1 MASISNLAV
10 IISGQTKPLEDAMK
24 KAESKVSL
32 FGKSFKEGIG
42 LGAGVMGLDKLE
54 QAMKKALGD
63 NEALAEAAEQAEKSF
78 GNILLK
84 VTGIGAILPT
94 AAGYLKQAADYFNA
108 KGSGFSLDVQVFKE
122 QAASLFMSAQTRAA
136 ELQTMR
142 AQYTEQERI
151 NAAAEDYAKWTKEQ
165 AEAQKK
171 KEDLITSELEA
182 YSKSL
187 SAKMDAL
194 DPAREEIRIAEQLK
208 SIKDPFLRAE
218 IELRR
223 MAIKEMEQQNQLV
236 QDMIEDVEEYYR
248 KLGEAQEFSAGPI
261 TKAQAE
267 QEKMNGLIAEARKL
281 VESQVPE
288 VQKLADMYARSR
300 EAFLAGNMTEE
311 EYQAVSNEYGK
322 ALAEQNKAEKV
333 QLAGATT
340 GTDAYS
346 AIVNGIANQTT
357 GDTPQKQLQTQMSI
371 DKELKKQTEYQ
382 KKMANGQGYINFRVL
397 TLGGAT

>member
-1 MASISNLAV
+1 MANSIANLAV
-10 IISGQTKPLEDAMK
+10 VISGHTKPLEDSMK
-24 KAESKVSL
+24 KAKSKVDT
-32 FGKSFKEGIG
+32 FGHSFKEGAM

-54 QAMKKALGD
+54 QAMKSAIAD
-63 NEALAEAAEQAEKSF
+63 NEELAEAAEKAEKSF

-84 VTGIGAILPT
+84 VTGISAILPAT
-94 AAGYLKQAADYFNA
+94 AGYLKQAADYFNG
-108 KGSGFSLDVQVFKE
+108 KGSGFSLDVQIFKE
-122 QAASLFMSAQTRAA
+122 QAASLFMSSQTRAA

-151 NAAAEDYAKWTKEQ
+151 NAAAEEYAKWTKEQ

-171 KEDLITSELEA
+171 KEELVTSELEA

-194 DPAREEIRIAEQLK
+194 DSTREEKRIAEQLK

-218 IELRR
+218 IELRQ
-223 MAIKEMEQQNQLV
+223 MALKEMEQQDELIK
-236 QDMIEDVEEYYR
+236 DMIDDVEEYYK

-267 QEKMNGLIAEARKL
+267 QEKMNDLIAEARRL

-288 VQKLADMYARSR
+288 VQKLADMYTRSR
-300 EAFLAGNMTEE
+300 EAFLAGNMTEQ

-322 ALAEQNKAEKV
+322 ALAEQNKVLPVK
-333 QLAGATT
+333 LAGAST
-340 GTDAYS
+340 GADAYS
-346 AIVNGIANQTT
+346 SIVNAIANQTT

-371 DKELKKQTEYQ
+371 DKELKKQTEIH
-382 KKMANGQGYINFRVL
+382 KSRANGQGFINLRVL
-397 TLGGAT
+397 TLGSA

>member
-24 KAESKVSL
+24 KAESKVSS

-54 QAMKKALGD
+54 GAMKKAIAD
-63 NEALAEAAEQAEKSF
+63 NGQLAEAAEQAEKSF
-78 GNILLK
+78 GRILLK

-300 EAFLAGNMTEE
+300 EAFLAGNMTDE

-382 KKMANGQGYINFRVL
+382 KKLANGQGYINLRVL
-397 TLGGAT
+397 TLGGA

>member
-24 KAESKVSL
+24 KAESKVSS

-300 EAFLAGNMTEE
+300 EAFLAGNMTDE

-382 KKMANGQGYINFRVL
+382 KKLANGQGYINLRVL
-397 TLGGAT
+397 TLGGA